1 MHIMSFRS
9 LMQTSAVSRSEISK
23 VHTELLQGVEDF
35 LIELQARQEQQR
47 IEEEEAARL
56 KKIREEQVSYMDR
69 HFSVEVKFSVASSIV
84 FILTMSYVSSIPT
97 RTVVSKILISSNW
110 QIDDIFILRQLFGLE
125 LRIHISTRGISL
137 LVN

>member
-69 HFSVEVKFSVASSIV
+69 HFSVEVKFSV
-84 FILTMSYVSSIPT
+84 
-97 RTVVSKILISSNW
+97 
-110 QIDDIFILRQLFGLE
+110 G
-125 LRIHISTRGISL
+125 
-137 LVN
+137 